1 MIIYLTRE
9 DFDVEFHNSIIK
21 LDKDNFDPTNL
32 QGSNFNF
39 KSGNLIGY
47 YRLISNGSINLFFG
61 EFYKKQCLFIF
72 HGYN

>member
-32 QGSNFNF
+32 QGSNFKNF
-39 KSGNLIGY
+39 LNLGI
-47 YRLISNGSINLFFG
+47 L
-61 EFYKKQCLFIF
+61 
-72 HGYN
+72 